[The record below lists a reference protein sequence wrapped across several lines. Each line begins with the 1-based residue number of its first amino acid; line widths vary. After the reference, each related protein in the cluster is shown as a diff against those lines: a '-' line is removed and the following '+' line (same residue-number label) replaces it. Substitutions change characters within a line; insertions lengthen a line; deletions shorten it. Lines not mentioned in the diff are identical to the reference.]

1 LPDPQDTRTILV
13 TAKSKSGKTNLLL
26 LDAKN
31 QPMYTA
37 EIIVSA
43 SIEPNHDLLP
53 DRVYIHGPSKHL
65 SDYIPWACNEGR
77 CLRLKEQ
84 YQTELTNKVIDPGS
98 RQTTDETT
106 TTNGDGS
113 QSKSVTKHDLGS

>member
-43 SIEPNHDLLP
+43 ERAL
-53 DRVYIHGPSKHL
+53 GFGT
-65 SDYIPWACNEGR
+65 AFT
-77 CLRLKEQ
+77 CLRSTFAVSQKPHEQ
-84 YQTELTNKVIDPGS
+84 HRKI
-98 RQTTDETT
+98 
-106 TTNGDGS
+106 
-113 QSKSVTKHDLGS
+113 